1 MRLRARSGKGHDV
14 KRAPVFLLVV
24 YAAALAS
31 YAILLRLHF
40 GVALPLVASV
50 GPSGEGV
57 FLGAFSVG
65 YLSLAVLTLLSAA
78 SLVAWREGASG
89 LSWQAAGAGVALG
102 LVVGGSLTLIPL
114 QRPSPRWLN
123 SVQDS
128 RDGFTLV
135 VNYNSTT
142 LVLGRNL
149 TFQYVLTD
157 DSYQLTT
164 PYYLFGGQFSM
175 VFYNSTG
182 GQVVA
187 FRAPI
192 TFNRAATQYTVQLIP
207 GERWTTL
214 LSWDGTVIPLNG
226 SRYMVSPG
234 RYTLASYAVL
244 QDANVSLYVMLH
256 APDIPVTIV
265 KG

>member
-1 MRLRARSGKGHDV
+1 LRLRARSGKGTGL
-14 KRAPVFLLVV
+14 RNAPIFFLIVFAASLALYVALIKLHS
-24 YAAALAS
+24 AAAISLIAS
-31 YAILLRLHF
+31 T
-40 GVALPLVASV
+40 
-50 GPSGEGV
+50 GPSGEG
-57 FLGAFSVG
+57 FSVG
-65 YLSLAVLTLLSAA
+65 YFSVGYVSITILALLSAA
-78 SLVAWREGASG
+78 SLVMWRRGVNAPS
-89 LSWQAAGAGVALG
+89 LQAAGAAVAVG
-102 LVVGGSLTLIPL
+102 LLVGGAMALIPA
-114 QRPSPRWLN
+114 QRDEQLWLN

-128 RDGFTLV
+128 GGGFTLK

-149 TFQYVLTD
+149 TFQYVVTD
-157 DSYQLTT
+157 DSYELTT

-187 FRAPI
+187 FRAPL
-192 TFNRAATQYTVQLIP
+192 TFNRAASQLLVELTP
-207 GERWTTL
+207 GERWTTM

-226 SRYMVSPG
+226 SRYTVSPG
-234 RYTLASYAVL
+234 KYTLASFAVL